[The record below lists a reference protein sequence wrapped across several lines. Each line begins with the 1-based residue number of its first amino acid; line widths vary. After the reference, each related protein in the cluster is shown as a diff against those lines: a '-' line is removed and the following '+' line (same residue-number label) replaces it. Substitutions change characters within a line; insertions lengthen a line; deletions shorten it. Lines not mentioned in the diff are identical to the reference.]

1 LLGKLRDGDSARIED
16 AGGRCD
22 QQAAYGKVPVLEDHE
37 VDNGLFRD
45 EQPSDRA
52 EDAEER
58 QESHQPDEARTK
70 PIVIFTAIHHDLQ
83 TAKAN
88 RNEGQADIVDAAG
101 FLLPQPRRVLDQQR
115 NQKYGDEPGRD
126 INEENPS
133 PIPVISDVAAE
144 RGS

>member
-45 EQPSDRA
+45 EQPSDRT
-52 EDAEER
+52 ENAEER
-58 QESHQPDEARTK
+58 QERDQPDEVRAK
-70 PIVIFTAIHHDLQ
+70 PIIVFTAIHYDLQ

-88 RNEGQADIVDAAG
+88 GNEGQADIVDAAG
-101 FLLPQPRRVLDQQR
+101 FLLPQPGRALDQQR

-133 PIPVISDVAAE
+133 PIPVVSDVAAA
-144 RGS
+144 RGC